1 MNAQHITTGVE
12 NITATQPI
20 EAAHAIYCD
29 HDFNKGPLV
38 CYVHDIRE
46 AALIA
51 ESLGENPLDVKHALD
66 THAALGRRA

>member
-1 MNAQHITTGVE
+1 MTTTTTTTGAE
-12 NITATQPI
+12 NTTAAQPI
-20 EAAHAIYCD
+20 DAAHAIYCD

-38 CYVHDIRE
+38 CHVHDIRE

-66 THAALGRRA
+66 TRLVRHS